1 MYKIANKIKL
11 RKKVSHFRASTFT
24 DNFGGKLI
32 KNSRFLT
39 YFLTFLGGVWLREK
53 RAFSVVYTTSFTTM
67 MVFGREGTFAV
78 AINLS
83 RVGIPEV

>member
-11 RKKVSHFRASTFT
+11 GKKVSHFKASTFT

-53 RAFSVVYTTSFTTM
+53 KGFFCCIHNKFYDDDGFWA
-67 MVFGREGTFAV
+67 GRD
-78 AINLS
+78 ICRS
-83 RVGIPEV
+83 H